1 MFGMVEKFII
11 CSVFLVTSLLL
22 AYFGL
27 LISELFEIRKRLR
40 DRIQLF
46 QKILTSHYNKSL
58 PIYRYEQIEIT
69 LRQFKEILQ
78 PWVLEDY
85 RIGYNRIKS
94 SEESKELLL
103 TKEAAQ
109 DLIIQNLIEGNPS
122 YFNHNLKEFYF
133 YEKTKSAQ

>member
-1 MFGMVEKFII
+1 MFGMGEKFII
-11 CSVFLVTSLLL
+11 CFVFLVTSLLL
-22 AYFGL
+22 CFFVAVNFQ
-27 LISELFEIRKRLR
+27 LFKIRKRIR

-46 QKILTSHYNKSL
+46 REILTNHYNKSL

-78 PWVLEDY
+78 PWVIEDY

-94 SEESKELLL
+94 KKEVSELLL

-109 DLIIQNLIEGNPS
+109 DLIIQDLIEGNPS
-122 YFNHNLKEFYF
+122 YFNHNLKEFYY
-133 YEKTKSAQ
+133 YEKNTNQQ

>member
-1 MFGMVEKFII
+1 MFGMGEKFII
-11 CSVFLVTSLLL
+11 YSVFLVTSFLL
-22 AYFGL
+22 AYFVL
-27 LISELFEIRKRLR
+27 VISELFKMRKRLR

-58 PIYRYEQIEIT
+58 LIYRYEQIEIT

-78 PWVLEDY
+78 PWVIEDY

-94 SEESKELLL
+94 KKEVSELLL

-109 DLIIQNLIEGNPS
+109 DLIIQDLIEGDPS
-122 YFNHNLKEFYF
+122 YFKYNLKEFYF
-133 YEKTKSAQ
+133 YEKKTNQ

>member
-1 MFGMVEKFII
+1 MFGMGEKFII
-11 CSVFLVTSLLL
+11 CSVFLVTSFLL
-22 AYFGL
+22 ACFEL
-27 LISELFEIRKRLR
+27 VISELFKIRKRLR

-46 QKILTSHYNKSL
+46 KEILTKHYNKSL

-78 PWVLEDY
+78 PWVIEDY

-94 SEESKELLL
+94 KKEVSELLL

-109 DLIIQNLIEGNPS
+109 DLIIQNLIEGNRS
-122 YFNHNLKEFYF
+122 YFNLNLKEFYF
-133 YEKTKSAQ
+133 YEKNMGQ